1 MSEFQRSELNVTEL
15 VQRIHPGW
23 DVSGV
28 EAVLAD
34 VLSEAEQG
42 QQILPE
48 PPRILRALEMAPEDV
63 RVLIVGQDPYPTPG
77 HAVGLSFSAEIP
89 AEERLPKSLANIFAE
104 YQTDLGLDRP
114 TSGDLTP
121 WAEQGVMLL
130 NRVLTVRAG
139 QPASHHN
146 RGWEQI
152 TESVVRQVAAR
163 SDTVAIL
170 WGKPAQ
176 KFAPLFGEDRVIASP
191 HPSPL
196 SAYRGFFGS
205 HPFTRANEVLRSL
218 GATPVDWTLNR

>member
-1 MSEFQRSELNVTEL
+1 M
-15 VQRIHPGW
+15 
-23 DVSGV
+23 SGV
-28 EAVLAD
+28 QDLIAELGKDVHPEWKLPGIEAVLAD
-34 VLSEAEQG
+34 VLTEDA
-42 QQILPE
+42 QILPE
-48 PPRILRALEMAPEDV
+48 PPRILRALQMAPQDV

-77 HAVGLSFSAEIP
+77 HAVGLSFSVDLAP
-89 AEERLPKSLANIFAE
+89 GERLPKSLANIFAE

-114 TSGDLTP
+114 ISGDLTP

-146 RGWEQI
+146 RGWEEI
-152 TESVVRQVAAR
+152 TESVVRQVAER
-163 SDTVAIL
+163 PDTVAIL

-176 KFAPLFGEDRVIASP
+176 KFAPLFGEGRVIVSP

-205 HPFTRANEVLRSL
+205 HPFTGANQLLANL
-218 GATPVDWTLNR
+218 GADPVNWDLNR